1 MSILYAL
8 LDNDSDDDDGH
19 LGGSLGGPA
28 AFGAREPLKL
38 RGMQKLTNGRE
49 LDAWPARQNREAEQG
64 GEGGRWSRGTPPL
77 T

>member
-8 LDNDSDDDDGH
+8 LDNEDDDDDGR

-28 AFGAREPLKL
+28 ASEPGREPLKL

-49 LDAWPARQNREAEQG
+49 LDAWPARDNR
-64 GEGGRWSRGTPPL
+64 GRSRR
-77 T
+77 

>member
-8 LDNDSDDDDGH
+8 LDNDNDNDDDGGH

-28 AFGAREPLKL
+28 ASEPEPEL

-49 LDAWPARQNREAEQG
+49 LDAWPARENRRQKKKVE
-64 GEGGRWSRGTPPL
+64 PV
-77 T
+77 